1 MIPLGD
7 KRFQHE
13 DQERFAAL
21 SSDRNPMHMDPV
33 AARRLLTG
41 RQVVHGV
48 HVCLTALDRWGA
60 ARGVPVAS
68 VGCTFANPVSVGD
81 VVRFAEVEADP
92 GAVALEASVDGLVC
106 ARITLRLASNEAP
119 ASAAGPVPAI
129 VMDVLSRP
137 IDAVPE
143 THVGKTYRL
152 AVPVEA
158 AARAFPA
165 ASAVLG
171 PSSVAA
177 AVSLSYCVGMVCPG
191 LHSIFSSFDLATI
204 PGAGTNV
211 LDLTVR
217 RFDPRVSLF
226 DIVFDG
232 VARGGIKAF
241 QRPAPLTQLSMSD
254 VAGKVGPTVF
264 AGSVSL
270 VIGASRGLGE
280 LTAKLLASG
289 GARTVITYASGREDA
304 ERIASEIR
312 ESGRG
317 ACEARRFDVISD
329 SPDALLDL
337 LDVVTSVYFFA
348 TPRIYRKKVG
358 VFEASL
364 FDEFSAFYIGRFHA
378 LCLALEAAVVGR
390 KVRVYFPSTVFV
402 SERPKGMTEYA
413 MTKAAAEVLIDD
425 LNRTLRHV
433 EIVCTRLPRLET
445 DQTNSVVRVKTTSNV
460 DVLLPLVTDIERRP
474 ASGPQSL

>member
-1 MIPLGD
+1 MIPLGE
-7 KRFQHE
+7 KRFLHE

-48 HVCLTALDRWGA
+48 HVFLSAMELWAA
-60 ARGVPVAS
+60 ARGVSVAS

-81 VVRFAEVEADP
+81 LVRFSEVEADP
-92 GAVALEASVDGLVC
+92 GTVALEASVDGLAC
-106 ARITLRLASNEAP
+106 ARITLRFAPDEAGGP
-119 ASAAGPVPAI
+119 AAGSATVIGMDALAQPVEA
-129 VMDVLSRP
+129 
-137 IDAVPE
+137 APE

-152 AVPVEA
+152 TVPVDA

-165 ASAVLG
+165 ASSVLG
-171 PSSVAA
+171 AEAVAA
-177 AVSLSYCVGMVCPG
+177 AASLSYCVGMVCPG
-191 LHSIFSSFDLATI
+191 LHSIFSSFELSTRRG
-204 PGAGTNV
+204 PGAAA

-232 VARGGIKAF
+232 AARGGIKAF
-241 QRPAPLTQLSMSD
+241 QRPAPLAQPSMAEI
-254 VAGKVGPTVF
+254 AGHVDAQTF

-304 ERIASEIR
+304 ERIAAEIR
-312 ESGRG
+312 GSGRG
-317 ACEARRFDVISD
+317 SCVARRFDVIGETA
-329 SPDALLDL
+329 DALADILGE
-337 LDVVTSVYFFA
+337 VTSVYFFA
-348 TPRIYRKKVG
+348 TPRIYRKKIG
-358 VFEASL
+358 VFDAAL
-364 FDEFSAFYIGRFHA
+364 FDEFAAFYIGRFHA
-378 LCLALEAAVVGR
+378 LCLALEAATGGR
-390 KVRVYFPSTVFV
+390 KVRIYFPSTVFV
-402 SERPKGMTEYA
+402 TERPKGMTEYA

-425 LNRTLRHV
+425 LNRTLRNV

-445 DQTNSVVRVKTTSNV
+445 DQTNSVVRVKTASNL
-460 DVLLPLVTDIERRP
+460 DALLPLVRSVELPP
-474 ASGPQSL
+474 AG

>member
-1 MIPLGD
+1 MITLGE
-7 KRFQHE
+7 KRFLHE

-41 RQVVHGV
+41 RQVVHGI
-48 HVCLTALDRWGA
+48 HVFLAAMDRWAA
-60 ARGVPVAS
+60 ARGVPVVA

-81 VVRFAEVEADP
+81 VVHFAEVEADP
-92 GAVALEASVDGLVC
+92 GTVALEASVDGLAC
-106 ARITLRLASNEAP
+106 ARITLRLASDETDTP
-119 ASAAGPVPAI
+119 AAGAATVIGMDTLVQPVEA
-129 VMDVLSRP
+129 
-137 IDAVPE
+137 APE

-152 AVPVEA
+152 TVPVDA
-158 AARAFPA
+158 AAQAFQA
-165 ASAVLG
+165 ASSVLG
-171 PSSVAA
+171 AEAVAA
-177 AVSLSYCVGMVCPG
+177 AASLSYCVGMVCPG
-191 LHSIFSSFDLATI
+191 LHSIFSSFDLATRH
-204 PGAGTNV
+204 GAGTEV

-232 VARGGIKAF
+232 AARGGIKAF
-241 QRPAPLTQLSMSD
+241 QRPAPLAQPSMTD
-254 VAGKVGPTVF
+254 LAAHVEPNAF
-264 AGSVSL
+264 ANSVSL

-312 ESGRG
+312 ASGRG
-317 ACEARRFDVISD
+317 ACVARRFDVIGET
-329 SPDALLDL
+329 PEALGDILGE
-337 LDVVTSVYFFA
+337 VTSVYFFA
-348 TPRIYRKKVG
+348 TPRIYRKKAG
-358 VFEASL
+358 L
-364 FDEFSAFYIGRFHA
+364 FDAALFEEFAAFYIARFHA
-378 LCLALEAAVVGR
+378 LCLALEAAAAGR

-402 SERPKGMTEYA
+402 TERPKGMTEYA

-445 DQTNSVVRVKTTSNV
+445 DQTNSVVRVKTASNL
-460 DVLLPLVTDIERRP
+460 DALLPLVRSVELP
-474 ASGPQSL
+474 SAG

>member
-1 MIPLGD
+1 MISLGE
-7 KRFQHE
+7 KRFLHE

-41 RQVVHGV
+41 RQVVHGI
-48 HVCLTALDRWGA
+48 HVFLTAMDRWAA
-60 ARGVPVAS
+60 ARGVPVFAA
-68 VGCTFANPVSVGD
+68 GCTFANPVSVGD
-81 VVRFAEVEADP
+81 VVSFAEVEADP
-92 GAVALEASVDGLVC
+92 GTVALEAAVDGLAC
-106 ARITLRLASNEAP
+106 ARITLRLAPDGAVAAAP
-119 ASAAGPVPAI
+119 GNATVTG
-129 VMDVLSRP
+129 MDALARP
-137 IDAVPE
+137 LEVAPE

-152 AVPVEA
+152 AVPVA
-158 AARAFPA
+158 AAEEAFPA
-165 ASAVLG
+165 ATSVLG
-171 PSSVAA
+171 AEAVAA
-177 AVSLSYCVGMVCPG
+177 AASLSYCVGMVCPG
-191 LHSIFSSFDLATI
+191 LHSIFSSFDLATR
-204 PGAGTNV
+204 PDAGTSA

-232 VARGGIKAF
+232 AARGGIKAF
-241 QRPAPLTQLSMSD
+241 QRPAPLAQPSMAD
-254 VAGKVGPTVF
+254 LAGQVDPHAF
-264 AGSVSL
+264 ADSVSL

-317 ACEARRFDVISD
+317 VCVARRFDVIGE
-329 SPDALLDL
+329 PPAALADILGE
-337 LDVVTSVYFFA
+337 VTSVYFFA
-348 TPRIYRKKVG
+348 TPRIYRKKAG
-358 VFEASL
+358 LFDAAL
-364 FDEFSAFYIGRFHA
+364 FDEFAAFYIARFHA
-378 LCLALEAAVVGR
+378 LCLALEAAATGR

-402 SERPKGMTEYA
+402 TERPKGMTEYA

-425 LNRTLRHV
+425 LNRTLRNV

-445 DQTNSVVRVKTTSNV
+445 DQTNSVVRVKTASNL
-460 DVLLPLVTDIERRP
+460 DALLPLVRSVELP
-474 ASGPQSL
+474 PGG